1 MIRKGQPMSL
11 SLDRSETIESDAL
24 ELVES
29 CLTEAGWD
37 FQRDEEDDTI
47 QCITASKWGDMGGMF
62 AHRHEPPALHF
73 LITLDVKP
81 TESRRAAIAE
91 LVMMANERLWLGH
104 FDYWADEGVIIFR
117 HALPMLDRVE
127 PEVGEVRAVLA
138 AGLDAVNMFVPAF
151 NFVIW
156 AGKTPREALEA
167 ALFETAG
174 EA

>member
-1 MIRKGQPMSL
+1 MRTNIETDTHQDIDPM
-11 SLDRSETIESDAL
+11 

-29 CLTEAGWD
+29 CLAVAGWD
-37 FQRDEEDDTI
+37 FQRDEEDTTL
-47 QCITASKWGDMGGMF
+47 QCIAASRWGDMGGMF
-62 AHRHEPPALHF
+62 ASRREPPAIHF
-73 LITLDVKP
+73 SLTLDVKP
-81 TESRRAAIAE
+81 TQARRAQINE

-117 HALPMLDRVE
+117 HALPLLDRIE
-127 PEVGEVRAVLA
+127 PEAGEVRAVMA

-156 AGKTPREALEA
+156 AGKTPAQAMEA
-167 ALFETAG
+167 AMFETAG

>member
-1 MIRKGQPMSL
+1 MSL
-11 SLDRSETIESDAL
+11 TVEKSQTQRAETM

-29 CLTEAGWD
+29 CLAVAGWD
-37 FQRDEEDDTI
+37 FQRDEDDESL
-47 QCITASKWGDMGGMF
+47 QCIAASRWGDMGGMF
-62 AHRHEPPALHF
+62 AARTEPPALHF
-73 LITLDVKP
+73 SITLDVKP
-81 TESRRAAIAE
+81 TTARRAQIAE

-117 HALPMLDRVE
+117 HALPMLDRTE
-127 PEVGEVRAVLA
+127 PQSGEVRAVMA

-156 AGKTPREALEA
+156 AGKTPQEAMEA
-167 ALFETAG
+167 AMFETAG

>member
-1 MIRKGQPMSL
+1 
-11 SLDRSETIESDAL
+11 
-24 ELVES
+24 
-29 CLTEAGWD
+29 
-37 FQRDEEDDTI
+37 
-47 QCITASKWGDMGGMF
+47 MGGMF
-62 AHRHEPPALHF
+62 ANRMEPPALHF
-73 LITLDVKP
+73 SITLDVKP
-81 TESRRAAIAE
+81 TETRRQAIAE

-117 HALPMLDRVE
+117 HALPMLDRIE
-127 PEVGEVRAVLA
+127 PEAGEVRAVMA

>member
-1 MIRKGQPMSL
+1 MSL
-11 SLDRSETIESDAL
+11 SLSQSQDMELDAL

-37 FQRDEEDDTI
+37 FQRDEQDATL
-47 QCITASKWGDMGGMF
+47 QCIAGSHWGDMGAMF
-62 AHRHEPPALHF
+62 ANRNEPPALHF
-73 LITLDVKP
+73 SITLDVKP
-81 TESRRAAIAE
+81 TSARRMQIAE

-104 FDYWADEGVIIFR
+104 FDYWADEQVIIFR
-117 HALPMLDRVE
+117 HALPMLDRSE
-127 PEVGEVRAVLA
+127 PDPGEVRAVLA

-156 AGKTPREALEA
+156 AGKTPTEAMEA
-167 ALFETAG
+167 AMFETAG

>member
-1 MIRKGQPMSL
+1 MSL
-11 SLDRSETIESDAL
+11 SVDRSQTLEIDAL

-37 FQRDEEDDTI
+37 FQRDEDDESL
-47 QCITASKWGDMGGMF
+47 QCIAGSKWGDMGGMF
-62 AHRHEPPALHF
+62 ANRAEPPALHF
-73 LITLDVKP
+73 SITLDVKP
-81 TESRRAAIAE
+81 TETRRLAIAE

-127 PEVGEVRAVLA
+127 PDSGEIRAVMA

>member
-1 MIRKGQPMSL
+1 MSL
-11 SLDRSETIESDAL
+11 SVDRSQTFDIDAL
-24 ELVES
+24 ELIES
-29 CLTEAGWD
+29 CLTESGWD
-37 FQRDEEDDTI
+37 FQRDEDDATL
-47 QCITASKWGDMGGMF
+47 QCIAASKWGDMGGMF
-62 AHRHEPPALHF
+62 ANRAEPPALHF
-73 LITLDVKP
+73 SITLDVKP
-81 TESRRAAIAE
+81 TEARRQAIAE

-104 FDYWADEGVIIFR
+104 FDYWADEGVIIYR

-127 PEVGEVRAVLA
+127 PETGEVRAVMA

>member
-1 MIRKGQPMSL
+1 MSL
-11 SLDRSETIESDAL
+11 AVENIQTQETDPL
-24 ELVES
+24 ETVEV
-29 CLTEAGWD
+29 CLASAGWD
-37 FQRDEEDDTI
+37 FQRDEEDNTL
-47 QCITASKWGDMGGMF
+47 QCIAATRWGEMGGLF
-62 AHRHEPPALHF
+62 ASRAEPPALHF
-73 LITLDVKP
+73 SITLDVKP
-81 TESRRAAIAE
+81 KAERRAAIAE

-104 FDYWADEGVIIFR
+104 FDYWADEGVLIFR
-117 HALPMLDRVE
+117 HALPMLDRTE
-127 PEVGEVRAVLA
+127 PDMGEIRALLA

>member
-1 MIRKGQPMSL
+1 MGLTVEQTQSNDTDPM
-11 SLDRSETIESDAL
+11 

-29 CLTEAGWD
+29 CLAVAGWD
-37 FQRDEEDDTI
+37 FQRDEEDATL
-47 QCITASKWGDMGGMF
+47 QCIAATRWGDMGGLF
-62 AHRHEPPALHF
+62 AARQEPPALHF
-73 LITLDVKP
+73 SITLDVKP
-81 TESRRAAIAE
+81 TRERRAAIAE

-117 HALPMLDRVE
+117 HALPMLDRIE
-127 PEVGEVRAVLA
+127 PDNGEVRAVLA

-156 AGKTPREALEA
+156 AGKTPQEALEA

>member
-1 MIRKGQPMSL
+1 MRTNIETDTHQDIDPM
-11 SLDRSETIESDAL
+11 

-29 CLTEAGWD
+29 CLAVAGWD
-37 FQRDEEDDTI
+37 FQRDEEDTTL
-47 QCITASKWGDMGGMF
+47 QCIAASRWGDMGGMF
-62 AHRHEPPALHF
+62 ASRREPPAIHF
-73 LITLDVKP
+73 SLTLDVKP
-81 TESRRAAIAE
+81 TQARRVQINE

-117 HALPMLDRVE
+117 HALPLLDRIE
-127 PEVGEVRAVLA
+127 PEAGEVRAVMA

-156 AGKTPREALEA
+156 AGKTPAQAMEA
-167 ALFETAG
+167 AMFETAG

>member
-1 MIRKGQPMSL
+1 MSL
-11 SLDRSETIESDAL
+11 SVERSQTIDIDAL

-37 FQRDEEDDTI
+37 FQRVEYDATSH
-47 QCITASKWGDMGGMF
+47 CIAGANWGDMGGMF
-62 AHRHEPPALHF
+62 ASRSEPPAVHF
-73 LITLDVKP
+73 SITLDVKP
-81 TESRRAAIAE
+81 TEARRQAISE

-104 FDYWADEGVIIFR
+104 FDYWADEGVIIYR

-127 PEVGEVRAVLA
+127 PEAGEIRAVMA

-151 NFVIW
+151 NFAIW
-156 AGKTPREALEA
+156 AGKSPREALEA

>member
-1 MIRKGQPMSL
+1 MRTSIEADAHQDVDPM
-11 SLDRSETIESDAL
+11 

-29 CLTEAGWD
+29 CLAVAGWD
-37 FQRDEEDDTI
+37 FQRDEEDTTL
-47 QCITASKWGDMGGMF
+47 QCIAASRWGDMGGMF
-62 AHRHEPPALHF
+62 ASRREPPAIHF
-73 LITLDVKP
+73 SLTLDVKP
-81 TESRRAAIAE
+81 TQARRVQINE

-117 HALPMLDRVE
+117 HALPLLDRIE
-127 PEVGEVRAVLA
+127 PEAGEVRAVMA

-156 AGKTPREALEA
+156 AGKTPAQAMEA
-167 ALFETAG
+167 AMFETAG

>member
-1 MIRKGQPMSL
+1 MSL
-11 SLDRSETIESDAL
+11 TVENTETTEIDPI

-37 FQRDEEDDTI
+37 FQRDEEDATL
-47 QCITASKWGDMGGMF
+47 QCIAATRWGDMGGMF
-62 AHRHEPPALHF
+62 ANRQEPPALHF
-73 LITLDVKP
+73 SITLDVKP
-81 TESRRAAIAE
+81 TTARRAAIAE

-104 FDYWADEGVIIFR
+104 FDYWADEGVIIYR
-117 HALPMLDRVE
+117 HALPMLERVE
-127 PEVGEVRAVLA
+127 PDAGEVRAVLA

-156 AGKTPREALEA
+156 AGKTPQEALEA